1 MKSIMGNIMCSNV
14 NKNCDDIRNA
24 FAHITGVDFI
34 RILIVKKKYL
44 AEVECVCYIHCIQEG
59 IMILQVT

>member
-1 MKSIMGNIMCSNV
+1 MGNIICSNV

-34 RILIVKKKYL
+34 RILIVKKNILLKL
-44 AEVECVCYIHCIQEG
+44 NVCVIFTVYKKES
-59 IMILQVT
+59 

>member
-1 MKSIMGNIMCSNV
+1 MGNIMCSNV

-34 RILIVKKKYL
+34 RILIVKNILLKL
-44 AEVECVCYIHCIQEG
+44 NVCVI
-59 IMILQVT
+59 